1 MFKFV
6 DNLLS
11 KEKSVGILFIA
22 PAFLGT
28 LLFIIVPSIFSF
40 FLSFTKWNLLS
51 SPSFCGLQNYS
62 SILNNPMFYKVLW
75 NTLFY
80 SISISIFGVIIPLL
94 LAVIIDKKIKGA
106 NTFKTLY
113 FLPYITPMIIIAIV
127 WEWLLDPQ
135 RGIINQLIFY
145 TQIDWLYNPHLSMY
159 ALILVSIWKNIGYN
173 MILILTGLQGVPQSL
188 YESSKIDG
196 AGEIKTFLKITL
208 PMISPMLFFVML
220 ITMISSF
227 QIFDLIYMMTDGGPE
242 NSTNVLVFWLYKNA
256 FEYFKAGEASA
267 IAYILFL
274 IILILSFIQWK
285 LRKKWV
291 YNE

>member
-1 MFKFV
+1 MFKFI
-6 DNLLS
+6 DKLFS
-11 KEKSVGILFIA
+11 KEKTAGLIFVA

-28 LLFIIVPSIFSF
+28 LIFIVLPSIFSF
-40 FLSFTKWNLLS
+40 LLSFTKWNLLS
-51 SPSFCGLQNYS
+51 SPTFCGLKNYTN
-62 SILNNPMFYKVLW
+62 ILSDPLFYKVLF

-80 SISISIFGVIIPLL
+80 SLSISIFGVIIPLL

-106 NTFKTLY
+106 EVFKTMY
-113 FLPYITPMIIIAIV
+113 FLPYITPMVIIAIV
-127 WEWLLDPQ
+127 WEWILDPQ
-135 RGIINQLIFY
+135 RGIVNQLIFHSQ
-145 TQIDWLYNPHLSMY
+145 TDWLYNPNLAMY
-159 ALILVSIWKNIGYN
+159 SLILVSIWKNIGYN
-173 MILILTGLQGVPQSL
+173 MILILTGLQGVPSSL
-188 YESSKIDG
+188 YEASKLDG
-196 AGEIKTFLKITL
+196 AGEIKTFFKITL

-227 QIFDLIYMMTDGGPE
+227 QIFDLIYLMTNGGPE

-267 IAYILFL
+267 IAYVLFL